1 MKLSGRRETIVHG
14 ASKDHLLELGEILQR
29 GVMGSGMMLVVG
41 YYCGTMKQVLQ

>member
-14 ASKDHLLELGEILQR
+14 ASKDHLLELGEMLQR
-29 GVMGSGMMLVVG
+29 VMGSGMMLVVG